1 MKKRRLKKWFEKY
14 ISIESIILFSFIAM
28 VNDFNFKGFIIL
40 VLIMI
45 KLLINIHLL
54 SKYTNVLVMED

>member
-14 ISIESIILFSFIAM
+14 ISIESMILFSFIAM

-54 SKYTNVLVMED
+54 SKYTNVLEMED

>member
-54 SKYTNVLVMED
+54 SKYTNVLDIKD

>member
-14 ISIESIILFSFIAM
+14 ISIKSIILFSFIAM

-54 SKYTNVLVMED
+54 SKYTNVLDMED

>member
-54 SKYTNVLVMED
+54 SKYTNVLDMED

>member
-14 ISIESIILFSFIAM
+14 ISIESVILFSFIAM

-45 KLLINIHLL
+45 KLLINLHLL
-54 SKYTNVLVMED
+54 SKYTNVLDMED